1 MKKIIVALCLFS
13 FFGLEMKAQ
22 DVFKMYLKDA
32 KEVVNNPK
40 SNLILAKIAQFK
52 CSALEYI
59 NEQAFK
65 DKEEVEAS
73 FLDNQAYYLNEF
85 INSFIK
91 DVLVNPSLSSKAKKE
106 GILTYMDAS
115 VSNPLFN
122 DADKEV
128 VNAYIDD
135 SKNQYTPFCLDTNWI
150 KAYAAIKSLKKK
162 EGK

>member
-1 MKKIIVALCLFS
+1 MKKIIVALCLLFS
-13 FFGLEMKAQ
+13 LGLEMNAQ

-40 SNLILAKIAQFK
+40 SNPILAKIAQFK

-59 NEQAFK
+59 SEQSFK

-91 DVLVNPSLSSKAKKE
+91 DVLVNSSLSSKEKKG
-106 GILTYMDAS
+106 GILLYMDAS
-115 VSNPLFN
+115 ISNPLFK
-122 DADKEV
+122 DDDKEL

-135 SKNQYTPFCLDTNWI
+135 SKNQYTPFCLDTDWI
-150 KAYAAIKSLKKK
+150 KACAAVKSQSKK
-162 EGK
+162 EK